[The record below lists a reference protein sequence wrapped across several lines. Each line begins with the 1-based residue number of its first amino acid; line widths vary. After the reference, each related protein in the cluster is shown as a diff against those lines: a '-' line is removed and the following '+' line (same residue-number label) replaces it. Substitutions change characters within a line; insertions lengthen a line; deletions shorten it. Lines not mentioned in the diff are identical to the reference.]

1 MMREPVV
8 CLVTDQ
14 RFLRGRSLAQVVEHA
29 VAGGCNMIQLRAVGQ
44 SARQVYETA
53 LLLKGVTDG
62 LHVPLIINNAVDIA
76 LAVDAAGVHIGQA
89 DMPAEAARRLLGPE
103 KLLGVSVSTVE
114 QARAAYL
121 DGADYLGAGAVF
133 PTATKTDATVI
144 GIDMLTAICQ
154 AVPLPVLAIGG
165 VTADNADAVMDA
177 GARGIAA
184 ISAILEGEDACV
196 QARRICQSL
205 L

>member
-1 MMREPVV
+1 MHEPIV
-8 CLVTDQ
+8 CLVTDE
-14 RFLRGRSLAQVVEHA
+14 RFLHGRSLAKVIEQA
-29 VAGGCNMIQLRAVGQ
+29 VAGGCTMVQLRAVGQ

-53 LLLKGVTDG
+53 LTLKGVTDR

-89 DMPAEAARRLLGPE
+89 DLPAEVARRLLGPE
-103 KLLGVSVSTVE
+103 KLLGVSVATAA

-133 PTATKTDATVI
+133 PTATKTDAAVI
-144 GIDMLTAICQ
+144 GLDTLTAICQ
-154 AVPLPVLAIGG
+154 AAPLPVLAIGG
-165 VTADNADAVMDA
+165 VTADNANAVMNA
-177 GARGIAA
+177 GARGVAA
-184 ISAILEGEDACV
+184 ISAILEGTDAYA

-205 L
+205 I

>member
-1 MMREPVV
+1 MMHEPIV
-8 CLVTDQ
+8 CLVTDE
-14 RFLRGRSLAQVVEHA
+14 RFLHGRPLAQVVEQA
-29 VAGGCNMIQLRAVGQ
+29 VAGGCNMVQLRAVEQ

-53 LLLKGVTDG
+53 LMLKGVTDG
-62 LHVPLIINNAVDIA
+62 LRVPLIINNAVDIA
-76 LAVDAAGVHIGQA
+76 LAVDAAGVHIGQT
-89 DMPAEAARRLLGPE
+89 DLPASAARRLLGPE
-103 KLLGVSVSTVE
+103 KLLGVSVSTAA

-133 PTATKTDATVI
+133 PTATKTDAAVI
-144 GIDMLTAICQ
+144 GLDTLTAICQ

-165 VTADNADAVMDA
+165 VTVDNAAAVMNA

-184 ISAILEGEDACV
+184 ISAILEGADARA

-205 L
+205 V